1 MPAKRDGVAGQLLLL
16 YLVIAVVSAVL
27 AARLYQLQIV
37 DGEHY
42 RLMADQNR
50 LRLVEDAAPRGV
62 IYAHGGEILARNRPS
77 FTVAVVPADLPKDS
91 QGQPDEVGEAA
102 VIDRLLSLLPSPT
115 PTVTLTSLT
124 DHPVGANAERPA
136 PTATPAAKPAPKPT
150 AQPTAPA
157 AGPAANQP
165 AVQAAGQPTSTLDNI
180 PERGPWVM
188 ARADIEAQIA
198 NGRLGGA
205 YKSIAVADHVP
216 EETAFKIAQ
225 DTLNL
230 PGVTLQLIPI
240 RDYPQG
246 RLTSDVLGYMGP
258 IPQDQLP
265 DYETKSYGQNDQ
277 VGLVGLEYSLESQM
291 HGKSGQ
297 QTIEVDVNGHK
308 VRTIGEPQAAVPG
321 HNLVLTID
329 LKLQKLATQA
339 LQEALTKLSNDQAWV
354 KKWGPV
360 TEGAVVALDPRNG
373 AIRAFVSLPGYDNN
387 LLAKGITPEAWKA
400 LISDP
405 DVPLLN
411 KALSGQYPPGSIFK
425 QITASAGLQEGRI
438 DVNTRLT
445 DVGGIMFL
453 PNKYFPWDRTQD
465 QPFVCWAHAYGY
477 GHGSITVRDAL
488 AVSCDIFFNKLGGG
502 YLDFQGIGPDKLAE
516 YARSFGLGA
525 PTGVELPGEADG
537 LIPTTKWKRLLFKQ
551 TWVTGDTYNMSIGQ
565 GDVLVTPLQMANVT
579 AAVANR
585 GSLWQPQLVDH
596 ITDADGKV
604 VMPFTPHLIREVQ
617 VDPANLDIVREGM
630 FGAVNWSEGT
640 APGARLAG
648 IAVAGKTGTAEF
660 YKAAKDGQPLRDDK
674 GNMPTHAW
682 FTSFAPYGDPEIVVT
697 VFIANGGEGSANA
710 VPVAK
715 KVLEAYFAGKA
726 GG

>member
-1 MPAKRDGVAGQLLLL
+1 MAPKKSGAAGRLVLL
-16 YLVIAVVSAVL
+16 YLVVAGVTVVL

-37 DGEHY
+37 DGERY
-42 RLMADQNR
+42 RLMADENR
-50 LRLVEDAAPRGV
+50 LRLVEDSAPRGV

-77 FTVAVVPADLPKDS
+77 FTVAIVPADLPKDS
-91 QGQPDEVGEAA
+91 QGQPDEAGEAA
-102 VIDRLLSLLPSPT
+102 VVDRLLSLLPSPT
-115 PTVTLTSLT
+115 PSAALRSAS
-124 DHPVGANAERPA
+124 DQPFGANTDRPA
-136 PTATPAAKPAPKPT
+136 PTATPT
-150 AQPTAPA
+150 AQPTAT
-157 AGPAANQP
+157 
-165 AVQAAGQPTSTLDNI
+165 VQAAASTAKSNQAGIQASGQPTSTLDSI

-188 ARADIEAQIA
+188 ARADIEKQIA

-205 YKSIAVADHVP
+205 YRSIAVADHVP

-225 DTLNL
+225 DVVNL

-258 IPQDQLP
+258 IPEDELP
-265 DYETKSYGQNDQ
+265 DYENKGYGQNDQ

-308 VRTIGEPQAAVPG
+308 ARTIGEPQAAVPG
-321 HNLVLTID
+321 HNLVLTVD
-329 LKLQKLATQA
+329 LNLQKVATEA
-339 LQEALTKLSNDQAWV
+339 LQEALTRLSNDPTWV
-354 KKWGPV
+354 KKWGKV

-373 AIRAFVSLPGYDNN
+373 AVRAFVSLPGYDNN
-387 LLAKGITPEAWKA
+387 LFAKGITPQAWQA
-400 LISDP
+400 LTSDK
-405 DVPLLN
+405 DFPLLN
-411 KALSGQYPPGSIFK
+411 KALSGQFPPGSIFK
-425 QITASAGLQEGRI
+425 QITAAAGLQEGRI
-438 DVNTRLT
+438 NVNTRLT
-445 DVGGIMFL
+445 DDGGIMYL
-453 PNKYFPWDRTQD
+453 PNRYFPWDRSQD
-465 QPFVCWAHAYGY
+465 QPFVCWSHAYGY
-477 GHGSITVRDAL
+477 GHGAITVRDAL
-488 AVSCDIFFNKLGGG
+488 AVSCDIFFYKLGGG
-502 YLDFQGIGPDKLAE
+502 YLDFQGVGPDRLAE
-516 YARSFGLGA
+516 YAQSFGLGA
-525 PTGVELPGEADG
+525 PTGIDLPGEASG
-537 LIPTTKWKRLLFKQ
+537 LIPTTKWKRLTFKA

-596 ITDADGKV
+596 ITDADGKTV
-604 VMPFTPHLIREVQ
+604 VPFTPHLIRNVE

-630 FGAVNWSEGT
+630 FGAINWSEGT
-640 APGARLAG
+640 APGARVAG

-660 YKAAKDGQPLRDDK
+660 YTPGKDGQPLRDEK

-715 KVLEAYFAGKA
+715 KVLDAYFAAKSDG
-726 GG
+726 